1 MVIFHSYVSLPE
13 GIPIFWRRPT
23 SATWFLQATVFVL
36 KVPRDG
42 WCDNVPR
49 DGFFSNLSQL
59 QTVPKVQ
66 DHSCLQHHFWRLE
79 KGKMDW
85 RWITPLYPTVITIF
99 TVSSSFADHCRPWF
113 PFCST
118 AGALASR
125 TEMLLVIATASRS
138 TSSQKIWTSHIARRS
153 SQDGAPQIQ
162 QLD

>member
-13 GIPIFWRRPT
+13 GIPIFLTT
-23 SATWFLQATVFVL
+23 SDFSDLVPPSYGFCFEGATWRMMWQCATWRVF
-36 KVPRDG
+36 
-42 WCDNVPR
+42 
-49 DGFFSNLSQL
+49 SSLSQL

-153 SQDGAPQIQ
+153 SQDGPPQIQ